1 MKSLQT
7 KQLFGAENE
16 RTNDHRSVL
25 VYIRGI
31 ISSLSPTEKA
41 IAEYILEDP
50 ERVLYQTVAAMK
62 RVSGASVGSIV
73 GFCRKLGVG
82 GFANLKIALAR
93 ELAGHELGNDFSPGK
108 VSVVE
113 QVFRLHSKCLAETR
127 QINTERTMLDA
138 ARAIMQARRI
148 HLFATGISHAVAY
161 AAYCKFRLI
170 GMPAFTEADA
180 HMQLISATQLRK
192 CDLAIGISCSGRT
205 DGTVRCLEIAHERG
219 VRTIC
224 LTNSIRSPI
233 TSFADIALYATPS
246 EVKYFQAP
254 LASRVT
260 QLAVL
265 DALFVTIAVKQKAR
279 TVTQLRQIGEKLIQH
294 RLP

>member
-1 MKSLQT
+1 MNRSQEKPVFSA
-7 KQLFGAENE
+7 KGG
-16 RTNDHRSVL
+16 RTTDNRSVL

-31 ISSLSPTEKA
+31 ISSLSPTERI

-50 ERVLYQTVAAMK
+50 ERILYQSVAAMK
-62 RVSGASVGSIV
+62 REAGASVGSIV
-73 GFCRKLGVG
+73 GCCRKLGVG

-93 ELAGHELGNDFSPGK
+93 ELAGHELGNNFNPSK

-113 QVFRLHSKCLAETR
+113 QVFRLHTKSLAETR
-127 QINTERTMLDA
+127 QINAESTMLEA

-148 HLFATGISHAVAY
+148 YLFSTGISHAVAY
-161 AAYCKFRLI
+161 AGYCKFRLL
-170 GMPAFTEADA
+170 GMAAFTEADA
-180 HMQLISATQLRK
+180 HMQLISATQLGK
-192 CDLAIGISCSGRT
+192 SDLAMGISCSGRT
-205 DGTVRCLEIAHERG
+205 DGTVRCLEVAHKRG
-219 VRTIC
+219 ARTIC

-233 TSFADIALYATPS
+233 TNFADIALYATPS

-265 DALFVTIAVKQKAR
+265 DALFVTIAVMEKAR
-279 TVTQLRQIGEKLIQH
+279 TVRQLRQIGEQLIQH
-294 RLP
+294 RVP